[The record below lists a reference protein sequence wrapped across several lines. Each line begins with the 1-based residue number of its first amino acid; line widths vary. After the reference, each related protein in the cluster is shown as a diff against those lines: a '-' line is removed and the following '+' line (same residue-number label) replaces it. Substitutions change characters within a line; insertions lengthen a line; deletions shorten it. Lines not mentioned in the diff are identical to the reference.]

1 MGLAKVERSVL
12 ELISSYIAG
21 KDFQLLPEYKW
32 NWYMWAI
39 SELLVLKME
48 FQNGS
53 AGGEIV
59 AKVCILTTVHPL
71 FDTRIFH
78 KQAKTLVQ
86 AGYDVTLIAQHE
98 KDEVVDGV
106 KIIALP
112 KPRNRFARMF
122 GLSWWAFRLARR
134 ERAAIYHFHDPELI
148 PIGLLFKLRG
158 KQVIYDVHE
167 DVPKQ
172 ILSKE
177 WIPRPLRKMV
187 AGAARVTEALAS
199 WVFDSIVAATP
210 AIAKRFPAGKTI
222 VVQNFPILKE
232 LVAPESTPYQN
243 RPAKIIYVG
252 GITAIRG
259 IREMV
264 QAMSLLPESLNA
276 RLILVGE
283 FSPQSLEAEVRG
295 LPGWEHTEFVGWQ
308 DRASVARLLGE
319 ARVGLV
325 ILHPRP
331 NYIEAWPV
339 KLFEYMSA
347 GLPVIASD
355 FPLWREIVE
364 GERCGLLVDPLDP
377 AAIAKAI
384 QWILERPEEAE
395 AMGPRG
401 QKAVFERYNWDT
413 EAAKLIA
420 LYRRL
425 I

>member
-1 MGLAKVERSVL
+1 MRR
-12 ELISSYIAG
+12 AG
-21 KDFQLLPEYKW
+21 H
-32 NWYMWAI
+32 
-39 SELLVLKME
+39 
-48 FQNGS
+48 
-53 AGGEIV
+53 
-59 AKVCILTTVHPL
+59 LTTVHPT

-78 KQAKTLVQ
+78 KEAKTLARV
-86 AGYDVTLIAQHE
+86 GYDVTLIAQHE
-98 KDEVVDGV
+98 RDEVVDGV

-112 KPRNRFARMF
+112 KPRNRLSRMF
-122 GLSWWAFRLARR
+122 GLTWRAFHKAIRQ
-134 ERAAIYHFHDPELI
+134 RADIYHFHDPELI
-148 PIGLLFKLRG
+148 PVGLLLKLRG
-158 KQVIYDVHE
+158 KRVIYDVHE

-177 WIPRPLRKMV
+177 WIPRPLRRLV
-187 AGAARVTEALAS
+187 AGAARVAEALAS
-199 WVFDSIVAATP
+199 WAFDGIVAATP

-264 QAMSLLPESLNA
+264 QAMSLMPESLDA
-276 RLILVGE
+276 RLVLVGA
-283 FSPQSLEAEVRG
+283 FSPPSLEAEVRG
-295 LPGWEHTEFVGWQ
+295 LPGWERVEFVGWQ

-319 ARVGLV
+319 ARAGLV
-325 ILHPRP
+325 LFHPEP
-331 NYIEAWPV
+331 NHLEAQPN

-364 GERCGLLVDPLDP
+364 KERCGLLVDPLDP
-377 AAIAKAI
+377 AAIAKVI
-384 QWILERPEEAE
+384 QWILEHPEEAE
-395 AMGPRG
+395 AMGRRG

>member
-1 MGLAKVERSVL
+1 MR
-12 ELISSYIAG
+12 
-21 KDFQLLPEYKW
+21 
-32 NWYMWAI
+32 
-39 SELLVLKME
+39 
-48 FQNGS
+48 
-53 AGGEIV
+53 IV
-59 AKVCILTTVHPL
+59 HLTTVHPS

-78 KQAKTLVQ
+78 KEAKTLVR
-86 AGYDVTLIAQHE
+86 AGHDVTLIAQHE

-112 KPRNRFARMF
+112 KPRNRVARM
-122 GLSWWAFRLARR
+122 LCLTWRTFRLARK

-148 PIGLLFKLRG
+148 PVGFFLKLQGRR
-158 KQVIYDVHE
+158 VIYDVHE
-167 DVPKQ
+167 DVSKQ

-177 WIPRPLRKMV
+177 WILKSLRRLV
-187 AGAARVTEALAS
+187 AGAVRLAERLAA
-199 WVFDSIVAATP
+199 WAFDGIVAATP
-210 AIAKRFPAGKTI
+210 AIARCFPAGKTVI
-222 VVQNFPILKE
+222 VQNFPLLNE
-232 LVAPESTPYQN
+232 LVVPDTIPYQN

-264 QAMSLLPESLNA
+264 QAMSLVPETLNA
-276 RLILVGE
+276 RLILVGA
-283 FSPQSLEAEVRG
+283 FSPPSFEAEVRT
-295 LPGWEHTEFVGWQ
+295 LPGWERVEYVGWQ

-325 ILHPRP
+325 LFHPEP
-331 NYIEAWPV
+331 NHVEAQPN

-364 GERCGLLVDPLDP
+364 KEGCGLLVDPLNP
-377 AAIAKAI
+377 AAIALAI
-384 QWILERPEEAE
+384 GWIFEHAEEAE
-395 AMGPRG
+395 AMGRRG
-401 QKAVFERYNWDT
+401 EKAIFDQYNWDT
-413 EAAKLIA
+413 EAAKLIS